1 MRALLRE
8 SRRSSGWPWTSWIG
22 TSGCAASSGRNGFE
36 YVARNYAW
44 ASILDKYE
52 RLFTRVLGAGPEA
65 GTPELTK
72 IGRYVKEYQR
82 VGFSLHG
89 LCQLHDQEPGDQ
101 DRLLRSR
108 SEREDDQPPLHPLQ
122 ARRRYRGEFICLET
136 ETERTFFFDL
146 LPIKAG
152 LIGEFKVHFQLMTV
166 PGQAFYEASR
176 KSVLKGADGI
186 VFVADSQIP
195 LLDANLENF
204 DGLRR
209 NCLEHN
215 IDLNQIPLVFQYNK
229 RDLNYLIPVETFNN
243 LLNPRRLPF
252 VEAAAIN
259 GVGVF
264 ESLREISKLTV
275 PVVREKILGEKR
287 KEMGKTEFHEES
299 SERGRRAAGAGP
311 GRGRIRQSRPGQPL
325 PGDEDQDEVPEGDRD
340 ASSTR
345 SPRNSGPRAN
355 NPASAFLI
363 RPRALA

>member
-1 MRALLRE
+1 MA
-8 SRRSSGWPWTSWIG
+8 
-22 TSGCAASSGRNGFE
+22 F
-36 YVARNYAW
+36 VNYATKNLAIKIVYYGPGLSGKTTNLRFIYFKLD
-44 ASILDKYE
+44 AS
-52 RLFTRVLGAGPEA
+52 
-65 GTPELTK
+65 
-72 IGRYVKEYQR
+72 
-82 VGFSLHG
+82 
-89 LCQLHDQEPGDQ
+89 
-101 DRLLRSR
+101 
-108 SEREDDQPPLHPLQ
+108 
-122 ARRRYRGEFICLET
+122 YRGEFICLET

-186 VFVADSQIP
+186 IFVGDSQIP

-264 ESLREISKLTV
+264 ETLREISKLTV
-275 PVVREKILGEKR
+275 PVVREKVLGEKR
-287 KEMGKTEFHEES
+287 KEIRKADFREE
-299 SERGRRAAGAGP
+299 
-311 GRGRIRQSRPGQPL
+311 L
-325 PGDEDQDEVPEGDRD
+325 PEGGPERPKEDVEFVTPAQ
-340 ASSTR
+340 ASPFQVTKIKMKSQKEIEQELEKISKEFGTK
-345 SPRNSGPRAN
+345 AK
-355 NPASAFLI
+355 
-363 RPRALA
+363 